1 VLFTISNQLNE
12 LGFMGFVGQQLA
24 GALGGFAAPTAG
36 LVLVAAYVLLHY
48 LFVSQ
53 TAHLLALFGVFL
65 DVGVKLGVNPA
76 VLAFQLLFA
85 TNYFT
90 AITPQ
95 GSSANLLFTGSGYLT
110 QGELYRLGAI
120 TTGVSVLVYFVIGT
134 AWLFLVA
141 R

>member
-1 VLFTISNQLNE
+1 MV
-12 LGFMGFVGQQLA
+12 
-24 GALGGFAAPTAG
+24 
-36 LVLVAAYVLLHY
+36 YVLLHY

-65 DVGVKLGVNPA
+65 DVGSKLGVPTGP
-76 VLAFQLLFA
+76 LAFQLLFA

-95 GSSANLLFTGSGYLT
+95 GSSANLLFAGSGYFS
-110 QGELYRLGAI
+110 QGELYRLGAL
-120 TTGVSVLVYFVIGT
+120 TTAFNLGIYLIVGT
-134 AWLFLVA
+134 PWLIFLS